1 MDGQSGVGGSGNM
14 PLMLVDQEMLIKKR
28 TNDEDL
34 SSESQSDSRDSKK
47 MKAVGENSLSKE
59 AAAAGQPRQDQ

>member
-1 MDGQSGVGGSGNM
+1 M
-14 PLMLVDQEMLIKKR
+14 PLMLVDQETLVKKR
-28 TNDEDL
+28 TNDEDV

-47 MKAVGENSLSKE
+47 MKAVGENSLLME